1 VTAGSTATSLAPH
14 GTSARVV
21 RRLGFNTRVSFSDAA
36 GPAAGLCDGIGLF
49 RAAEELGYDSGW
61 VYQRHFDH
69 YLSSPLPFLS
79 AVGQH
84 TSSISLGTAVLPMRY
99 QEPVLL
105 AEAAGVTDLLVDGRL
120 QLTLSASG
128 TASFDAVFGAV
139 EVDARE
145 EAQRRLRRFL
155 GAVEGEALHVV
166 DGEGQGAP
174 VGTPLRATPHSPGLR
189 QRIRQGVG
197 SIGSAVHAADLGLAM
212 MLGTVLHGL
221 ADGESFPEHQAR
233 VVAAYRD
240 RWAEVQAGDPPPVVV
255 AASVLPGTTPEMR
268 ERYAAYDHQR
278 RTEGMAASRP
288 AGALT
293 PVVSADLPAGMRIS
307 PVHHGTPDAVAE
319 SVLADPGLAGAD
331 ELVLFLPPAFGL
343 EDNTRLLADL
353 AREVAPALGWR
364 PDDL

>member
-1 VTAGSTATSLAPH
+1 MTTAALAPPET
-14 GTSARVV
+14 GRRLV
-21 RRLGFNTRVSFSDAA
+21 RRIGFNTRVSFSDAA
-36 GPAAGLCDGIGLF
+36 GPAAGLRDGVSLF

-105 AEAAGVTDLLVDGRL
+105 AEAAGVTDLLVGGRL

-128 TASFDAVFGAV
+128 TASFDSVFGAV
-139 EVDARE
+139 DADARE
-145 EAQRRLRRFL
+145 EAQHRLRRFL
-155 GAVEGEALHVV
+155 AAVEGEPLHVV

-174 VGTPLRATPHSPGLR
+174 VGTALRVTPHSPGLR
-189 QRIRQGVG
+189 SRVRQGVG
-197 SIGSAVHAADLGLAM
+197 SVGSAVHAAELGLAV

-221 ADGESFPEHQAR
+221 DHGESFPEHQAR
-233 VVAAYRD
+233 VIAAYRH

-255 AASVLPGTTPEMR
+255 AASVLPGTSADLR

-307 PVHHGTPDAVAE
+307 PVHHGTPDQVVA
-319 SVLADPGLAGAD
+319 SVLADPGLAATD

-343 EDNTRLLADL
+343 RDNTRLLADL
-353 AREVAPALGWR
+353 AREVAPALGWVPR
-364 PDDL
+364 PG